1 MSQIPKYINPF
12 NTQELNMGGQVEYKC
27 TVPPQKLAVTLY
39 WPNTYNIWQ
48 SLWENRQQT
57 YNIWPTLWENW
68 QNTYDI
74 WETVEKMNL
83 SIHSNCEKNEPKHTL
98 KQSSEDEMK
107 KTQHLAGS
115 SCMYTLP
122 SLKKIPQSLPFQ
134 QFFFACLLPT
144 KTTHRQMDNLRPA
157 QDGQHS
163 PGSGATRLSAGQLA
177 TLGQVSWR
185 QLRWPSC
192 NQW

>member
-12 NTQELNMGGQVEYKC
+12 NTQELNIGGQVEYKC
-27 TVPPQKLAVTLY
+27 TVPPKKLAFTLY

-48 SLWENRQQT
+48 PLWENRQHT
-57 YNIWPTLWENW
+57 YNIWQTLWENRL
-68 QNTYDI
+68 NTYDI
-74 WETVEKMNL
+74 WETLWKKLNL
-83 SIHSNCEKNEPKHTL
+83 SVHSNNPVK
-98 KQSSEDEMK
+98 MK

-122 SLKKIPQSLPFQ
+122 SLETIPQSLPFQ

-144 KTTHRQMDNLRPA
+144 KTTHRQMDNLHPA
-157 QDGQHS
+157 QDGQHC